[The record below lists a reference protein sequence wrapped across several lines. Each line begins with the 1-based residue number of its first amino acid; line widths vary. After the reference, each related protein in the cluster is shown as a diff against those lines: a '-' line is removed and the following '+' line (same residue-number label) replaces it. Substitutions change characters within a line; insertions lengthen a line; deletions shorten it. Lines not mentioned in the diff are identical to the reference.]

1 MRGADAVRIDAPARR
16 RARLGDIP
24 SFAIVGLSTVFVAGL
39 FASALAPHDP
49 LEVALDRRLLPPVMF
64 GGDAHYLLG
73 TDGLGRDILSRMIVG
88 ARLSLILAGVSVT
101 LGAAVG
107 TAIGILSGYVGG
119 RVDAVLMRVADIAL
133 GYPIFLLALVLAA
146 AVGPSS
152 ENIVVAVVF
161 LLWARFAR
169 VVRGEVL
176 SVRERDYVAL
186 AQTAGCSNWHIMWR
200 HVWPNVM
207 NTVIVLASLQVGL
220 VILTEASLS
229 FLGAGVPP
237 PAPTWGSMVAEGRDF
252 VATAWWVPTMPSL
265 AILVTVMSF
274 NLLGDWLRD
283 RFDPRRL
290 QF

>member
-1 MRGADAVRIDAPARR
+1 MRGTDTVRVKAPAQH
-16 RARLGDIP
+16 RARLSDVP
-24 SFAIVGLSTVFVAGL
+24 VFAIVGLSTVLIAGV
-39 FASALAPHDP
+39 FSSALAPHDP
-49 LEVALDRRLLPPVMF
+49 LAVALDRRLLPPAMF
-64 GGDAHYLLG
+64 GGDSQYLLG

-88 ARLSLILAGVSVT
+88 ARLSLILAAVSIT
-101 LGAAVG
+101 LGATVG
-107 TAIGILSGYVGG
+107 TAIGVVSGYVGG
-119 RVDAVLMRVADIAL
+119 RVDATLMRVADVAL

-176 SVRERDYVAL
+176 SVRERNYVAL
-186 AQTAGCSNWHIMWR
+186 AETAGCSVWHIMWR
-200 HVWPNVM
+200 HIWPNVA
-207 NTVIVLASLQVGL
+207 NTVVVLASLQVGL

-237 PAPTWGSMVAEGRDF
+237 PAPTWGSMVSEGRDF
-252 VATAWWVPTMPSL
+252 VASAWWVPTMPSL